1 MEKYKYLDDF
11 NEENNI
17 PFNILNY
24 TKNELFIINNIL
36 SKNKLDNIIDTNSS
50 NILRYIGLIYYLK
63 KNKVSEAKE
72 YYLMAIKLNNSDAM
86 NSYALLLEEENKVSE
101 AKEYYL
107 MAINLN
113 NSSAM
118 NNYAFLLEEE
128 NKLEEAKK
136 YYLMAINLNNKNSM
150 YNYACLLEE
159 ENKIE
164 EAKKYYLMAIN
175 LNNKNALHNYLLFFK
190 SNIEKYIKLCKLDSN
205 VLIVKKRK
213 IKLLE
218 NKDIRI
224 LKNKIDNFSK
234 IDNCNI
240 CYNENKLNIILNC
253 FNHYVC
259 DDCYIQ
265 LYNEKCPFCRD

>member
-136 YYLMAINLNNKNSM
+136 YYLMAINLNNKN
-150 YNYACLLEE
+150 
-159 ENKIE
+159 
-164 EAKKYYLMAIN
+164 
-175 LNNKNALHNYLLFFK
+175 ALHNYLLFFK